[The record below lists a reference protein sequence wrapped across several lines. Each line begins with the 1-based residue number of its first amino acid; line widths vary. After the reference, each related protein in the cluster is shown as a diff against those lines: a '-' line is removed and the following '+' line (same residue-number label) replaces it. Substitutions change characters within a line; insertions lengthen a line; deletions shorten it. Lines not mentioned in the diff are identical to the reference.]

1 MELLQV
7 LSGIASHPLNRNN
20 KINSLFRFLRW
31 QLATRLWKD
40 AIAVNFVNQTRL
52 LVTRGMTGATGNVYT
67 GLHEFEDMAFLLHLL
82 KKGDGFVDVGA
93 NVGSYTVLAGGAI
106 GVRCISVEPIPDTF
120 SHLVDNINLNRM
132 GATVSALNIGV
143 GEKNGVMHFTSGF
156 DTVNHVATDLELGAG
171 KTIEVPVK
179 MLDDVLEDFEVVLI
193 KIDVEGF
200 ETNVIA
206 GAQKVLSRKSLLGV
220 IMELNG
226 SGNRYGFDE
235 SRLHEVMLDY
245 GFKAFTYEPFKRELV
260 PLNGRNENSGN
271 TLYIRNADEVA
282 SRLKSAPK
290 FTTSNG
296 WAI

>member
-1 MELLQV
+1 MKLLQILKFIV
-7 LSGIASHPLNRNN
+7 SHPLNRGNRI
-20 KINSLFRFLRW
+20 KSIFRFVCW
-31 QLATRLWKD
+31 QLGTRLWKD
-40 AIAVNFVNQTRL
+40 AIAINFVNNTRL

-82 KKGDGFVDVGA
+82 RENDGFVDVGA

-106 GVRCISVEPIPDTF
+106 GAQCISIEPIPDTF
-120 SHLVDNINLNRM
+120 CHLVDNINLNGM

-143 GEKNGVMHFTSGF
+143 GEKNGVIRFTSGL
-156 DTVNHVATDLELGAG
+156 DTVNHVATDLDLGTG
-171 KTIEVPVK
+171 ETIEVPIK
-179 MLDDVLEDFEVVLI
+179 KLDDVLEVFEPLLI

-206 GAQKVLSRKSLLGV
+206 GADKVLSRKSLLGV

-235 SRLHEVMLDY
+235 EKLHEVMLDF
-245 GFKAFTYEPFKRELV
+245 GFKPFTYAPFKRELV
-260 PLNGRNENSGN
+260 HLDGRNENSGN
-271 TLYIRNADEVA
+271 TLYIRNIEEVV
-282 SRLKSAPK
+282 SRLASAPK

-296 WAI
+296 WEI